1 MAEAASRFKG
11 KQGEGEILTDT
22 YKIRGAL
29 FVSLVRKDGYSARLS
44 DFLNNPE
51 KKVSVADQR
60 VRGRCLSLR

>member
-29 FVSLVRKDGYSARLS
+29 FVPLVGKNEHSHAYRI
-44 DFLNNPE
+44 F
-51 KKVSVADQR
+51 
-60 VRGRCLSLR
+60 